1 MDPFAKKMLLGALA
15 FGSAMA
21 LMAGALTVVYV
32 HTHPRCSEQVL
43 SQTDSPNTL
52 WIAAV
57 AERRCGE
64 DSPFFIHVNLRPAT
78 EPLRLGFFSG
88 KAGEG
93 EVFLM
98 EQDAARIMPTLQW
111 TAPDELTIQCSRCRA
126 TLVHKHEERWGT
138 LKLHYQLPP

>member
-1 MDPFAKKMLLGALA
+1 MDPFARKMLLGAVA

-32 HTHPRCSEQVL
+32 HTHPRCSEQILV
-43 SQTDSPNTL
+43 QTESPNAQ

-57 AERRCGE
+57 TERRCGE

-88 KAGEG
+88 KAVEG

-98 EQDAARIMPTLQW
+98 EQEAARIMPTLQW
-111 TAPDELTIQCSRCRA
+111 TAPNELTIQCSRCR
-126 TLVHKHEERWGT
+126 TTFVRKHEERWGPVT
-138 LKLHYQLPP
+138 LRYQLAP

>member
-1 MDPFAKKMLLGALA
+1 MDPFARKMLLGAVA

-21 LMAGALTVVYV
+21 LMASALTVFYV
-32 HTHPRCSEQVL
+32 HTHPQCSEQVL
-43 SQTDSPNTL
+43 AQTESPNAQ

-88 KAGEG
+88 KAVEG

-111 TAPDELTIQCSRCRA
+111 TAPNELTIQCSRCRA
-126 TLVHKHEERWGT
+126 TFVRKHEEHWDMV
-138 LKLHYQLPP
+138 KLRYQLPP